1 MQLLFRCSRLSDLMT
16 DPKAKK
22 DKDSGVLSTTAKSLV
37 RDMWLKNT
45 YGYEK
50 LIMTNAMKKGLLCEQ
65 DSMELVQN
73 VLGGEFRR
81 KHEARLQND
90 FIIGTPDIV
99 LQREDFVE
107 DVKTSFDIET
117 FFDAKLTDDYFAQ
130 AQGYMELTGKKNY
143 RLIYCLVPTPAE
155 IMESEEKRIWYKFI
169 NDESNPDYQKYIEQ
183 FRHNNDLISS
193 IPDEK
198 RVKIFTFG
206 YEEIWIAELYKRIE
220 KAREYYK
227 ELEL

>member
-1 MQLLFRCSRLSDLMT
+1 MQLLFRCSRLSSLMT
-16 DPKAKK
+16 DPKTKS
-22 DKDSGVLSTTAKSLV
+22 DKDSGVLSATAKSLV

-45 YGYEK
+45 FGYDE
-50 LIMTNAMKKGLLCEQ
+50 LIMTDEMKKGLLCEQ

-81 KHEARLQND
+81 KYEARLQND

-107 DVKTSFDIET
+107 DVKTSFNIRT
-117 FFDAKLTDDYFAQ
+117 FFDAKLTDAYFAQ